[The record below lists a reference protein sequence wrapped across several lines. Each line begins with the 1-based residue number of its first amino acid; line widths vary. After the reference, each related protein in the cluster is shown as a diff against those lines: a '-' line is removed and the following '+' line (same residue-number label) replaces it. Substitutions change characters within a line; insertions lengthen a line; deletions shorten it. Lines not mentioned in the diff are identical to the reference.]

1 MGDEV
6 PTPVR
11 VSWDFADGS
20 FDYIDCDS
28 RELAWRFIQTLPDNV
43 VGIWIDD
50 EQIQGWVP

>member
-1 MGDEV
+1 
-6 PTPVR
+6 